1 MGFFNDP
8 AEMERKENLKALED
22 KRMAFAEKL
31 AREGFAPEKMF
42 FVQTGNGSFVS
53 LSVFKGK
60 RCLVIAPGF
69 GTDEDFVL
77 ERYDALNVRRE
88 DVFVASEGLAGA
100 FGLGKK
106 GEAGT
111 EYIITRQD
119 GSELSLPV
127 VCGRNSWMECSAKKN
142 PLLDV
147 KRRRGNANIVWDM
160 RSVEKRHLKM
170 LLEMADDYMGL

>member
-1 MGFFNDP
+1 VGFFNDP

-77 ERYDALNVRRE
+77 ERYDALNVRRKT
-88 DVFVASEGLAGA
+88 S
-100 FGLGKK
+100 
-106 GEAGT
+106 
-111 EYIITRQD
+111 
-119 GSELSLPV
+119 LSPRKALQALSV
-127 VCGRNSWMECSAKKN
+127 SAKRAR
-142 PLLDV
+142 PAPSISSPV
-147 KRRRGNANIVWDM
+147 RTAAN
-160 RSVEKRHLKM
+160 
-170 LLEMADDYMGL
+170 